1 MYLRYLDESLN
12 PKEIEIFERGDA
24 IYTLK
29 DNIIVRWS
37 IIEVS
42 ISQKLSNGK
51 TEIEIIY
58 YCTNKLAGHEKIPH
72 YNAYKNPE
80 DLTYDLV
87 KNMVK

>member
-37 IIEVS
+37 IVEVS

-51 TEIEIIY
+51 TEIKITY
-58 YCTNKLAGHEKIPH
+58 YCTNKLAGHEQIPH